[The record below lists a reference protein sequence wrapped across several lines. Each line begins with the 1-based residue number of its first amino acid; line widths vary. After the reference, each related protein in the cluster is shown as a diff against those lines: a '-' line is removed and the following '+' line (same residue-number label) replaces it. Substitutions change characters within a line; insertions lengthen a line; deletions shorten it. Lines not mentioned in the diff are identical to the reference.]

1 MISREFSM
9 SDPSSSKEIAKER
22 LKNILMRDRVDV
34 SGEIIDAVRDD
45 IISVA
50 TDYFTVSSK
59 GTEVYLTNM
68 QRANAESNEAVLV
81 CLIPI
86 SKIRK

>member
-1 MISREFSM
+1 MFTKEFM
-9 SDPSSSKEIAKER
+9 PNNSSASKEIAKER

-34 SGEIIDAVRDD
+34 SGEIIDSVRDD

-50 TDYFTVSSK
+50 TDYFTVSPAA
-59 GTEVYLTNM
+59 TEIYLTNM
-68 QRANAESNEAVLV
+68 QRAGSENGEAVLV